1 MSKEIKAAEH
11 KEKTGSGV
19 KVLKKKLSSFQ
30 WGELLALL
38 KTGGYTQSELA
49 EIYGV
54 SATSISRM
62 KIKHGI
68 EVKSSLISM
77 EDVEKTRESFDK
89 AMGFSIQETGEIIN
103 KARKESLKRVSMVG
117 KVAESLFVKAV
128 QETLK
133 EGGMSRLPAIRDDIK
148 VLHDLQALFSQEV
161 KITAEC
167 LGVKDGD
174 LDGERNIP
182 VLTIRKMEQSEIIDE
197 QIKLSDG
204 VDDVEDLIELNEY
217 EGDEFDDNEEES
229 EEE

>member
-1 MSKEIKAAEH
+1 
-11 KEKTGSGV
+11 
-19 KVLKKKLSSFQ
+19 
-30 WGELLALL
+30 
-38 KTGGYTQSELA
+38 
-49 EIYGV
+49 
-54 SATSISRM
+54 M